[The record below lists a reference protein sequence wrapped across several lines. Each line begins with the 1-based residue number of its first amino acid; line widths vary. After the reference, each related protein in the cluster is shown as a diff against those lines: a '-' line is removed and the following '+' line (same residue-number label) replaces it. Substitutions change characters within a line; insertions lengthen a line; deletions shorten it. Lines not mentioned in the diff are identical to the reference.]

1 MNECWV
7 VNASPVICLA
17 KAGQIEILLNLPEK
31 IIIPYAVAEEIHA
44 GPSGDPAR
52 KILSLG
58 KFMIAEV
65 MTLPEIIAWD
75 LGQGEASVLSYAKAN
90 TGWTAIIDDLA
101 ARKCARGLAIPYIGT
116 LAVVIMAKK
125 RGLITSAADVMRSL
139 QAAGLRLD
147 DEVIRFAIKQ
157 TVDEEW

>member
-1 MNECWV
+1 
-7 VNASPVICLA
+7 
-17 KAGQIEILLNLPEK
+17 
-31 IIIPYAVAEEIHA
+31 
-44 GPSGDPAR
+44 
-52 KILSLG
+52 
-58 KFMIAEV
+58 MIAEV

-90 TGWTAIIDDLA
+90 TGWTAIIDYLA

-125 RGLITSAADVMRSL
+125 RGLIASAADVMRSL

-147 DEVIRFAIKQ
+147 DEVIRSAIKQ